1 MNSLLDKSVSTLF
14 AGRDTQTS
22 NDPRTQIQ
30 LRLLREAPLKN
41 EEIIELIAF
50 LCNAESID
58 MYREH
63 ITILRDR
70 YDLTVDIRPVE
81 FEVLSLRDKFT
92 LPMLRNFYRAL
103 GDVGYHGM
111 IPQIITLYQ
120 QDIAASVYIQNLEMV
135 FGIQPDEE
143 FVRSVIKYIDDSDLD
158 GPGVI
163 AIRRYYQNKLEQISE
178 YAPIPHYIKDFGI
191 KVNELP
197 HLEEKQVSA
206 DMPSEL
212 IAQYLIDQMADYDL
226 YVEETDETTAK
237 DVLISRIESMSE
249 AEREAFVVLFK
260 VDPEE
265 VKRIQTN
272 RDVFRVYGP
281 VNPYLD
287 TDFSNLRNEETGE
300 LDVNLIFGGARMF
313 TDMALEYEPETGV
326 PLDDWFTGYCL
337 QCSKRIRSYHHAVR
351 EPVLKGGW
359 RGCYCTWDCVRETI
373 RLDAEQDT
381 DAYNMYVLQMAL
393 IKEMENAINDI
404 GIQDRDYEEPE
415 EDEEGRGIDGQDVD
429 QNNVEDIISKMPT
442 APPANTST
450 EVISI

>member
-1 MNSLLDKSVSTLF
+1 MTSLWDNSVSTSL
-14 AGRDTQTS
+14 ADRAAQTS
-22 NDPRTQIQ
+22 IDPRTRVQ

-58 MYREH
+58 MFKEH

-70 YDLTVDIRPVE
+70 YDLTVDTRPVE
-81 FEVLSLRDKFT
+81 LEVLSLRDKFT
-92 LPMLRNFYRAL
+92 LPILRNFYRAL

-120 QDIAASVYIQNLEMV
+120 QDRAASVYIQNLETV

-143 FVRSVIKYIDDSDLD
+143 FVRATIKYIDDSELD

-163 AIRRYYQNKLEQISE
+163 AIRRYYQDKLDRISG
-178 YAPIPHYIKDFGI
+178 YAPIPTYIRDFGI
-191 KVNELP
+191 QVNELP
-197 HLEEKQVSA
+197 HLKEKEVSA

-212 IAQYLIDQMADYDL
+212 IAQYLIEQMANYDL
-226 YVEETDETTAK
+226 YVEETDGTTAK
-237 DVLISRIESMSE
+237 DVFTSRIESMTN

-313 TDMALEYEPETGV
+313 TDMALEYDPETGV

-337 QCSKRIRSYHHAVR
+337 QCSKRIRAYHHAVR
-351 EPVLKGGW
+351 EPVLQGGW
-359 RGCYCTWDCVRETI
+359 RGCYCNWDCVRDSI
-373 RLDAEQDT
+373 RPVTEQDT
-381 DAYNMYVLQMAL
+381 DTYNMYVLQMAL

-415 EDEEGRGIDGQDVD
+415 EGQDVNQD
-429 QNNVEDIISKMPT
+429 NIQDIISKMPT
-442 APPANTST
+442 SPPANTST
-450 EVISI
+450 EVISIGN